1 MASGPFLNLYIQLL
15 YKIADYVLAKSAP
28 SLYGISV
35 FGLLS
40 AILVSKITVLT
51 LKA

>member
-1 MASGPFLNLYIQLL
+1 MASGPFINLYIQLL
-15 YKIADYVLAKSAP
+15 YKITDYVLAKSVP
-28 SLYGISV
+28 SLYSISIFGI
-35 FGLLS
+35 LS